1 MSDFTSKDPPDNS
14 VENSISAPSGQD
26 RIDVDQVINKK
37 DAKEP
42 SEDTL
47 DRKARR
53 WSSVIIVTI
62 VLLLSVALIVAHP
75 LDEERSRWG
84 SNMLL
89 LIMGS
94 ALSHLFPNGRDSG
107 PKDRP

>member
-1 MSDFTSKDPPDNS
+1 MAASPEPS
-14 VENSISAPSGQD
+14 SAPTGKNL
-26 RIDVDQVINKK
+26 IKVNDVISQE

-53 WSSVIIVTI
+53 LSSVVIVGI
-62 VLLLSVALIVAHP
+62 VLILSVVLVIAHP

-94 ALSHLFPNGRDSG
+94 ALSHLFPNGRDNNS
-107 PKDRP
+107 KDKNK